1 MFGTTLALLGAL
13 LASATALAQPP
24 ERFDIAITVDDLP
37 AHGPLPSGMTRADI
51 AASHVALFKARGVPE
66 AFGFVNANRLE
77 QEPDSAAA
85 LATWRSAGHPL
96 GNHAYSHLSLD
107 AAPTLAAWQADV
119 AAGEA
124 AVAAR
129 MTGQDWRWFRY
140 PYLSTGT
147 DPVRRG
153 AALAWLTAQG
163 YRLAGVSVSFDD
175 WAYTDAYTHCLARND
190 SAAIGAMKKQYLDEV
205 DDGIARM
212 KAASRQLFGRVIPQ
226 VLLTHV
232 GAWSAATLPDVLER
246 LEAAGARYVTLA
258 SAQADAAYAQAAG
271 GDVVENEARRR
282 GIALPR
288 PPARRLDP
296 ATVCRQGSAD

>member
-1 MFGTTLALLGAL
+1 MFRTIPAL
-13 LASATALAQPP
+13 LAALLAAQLAPAAAVAQPP

-37 AHGPLPSGMTRADI
+37 AHGPLPAGATRADI
-51 AASHVALFKARGVPE
+51 AAAHVALFRAHGVPE

-85 LATWRSAGHPL
+85 LAIWRAAGHPL

-107 AAPTLAAWQADV
+107 GAPALAAWQADV
-119 AAGEA
+119 AAGES

-147 DPVRRG
+147 DPARRE
-153 AALAWLTAQG
+153 AALAWLTARG
-163 YRLAGVSVSFDD
+163 YRLAAVSVSFDD
-175 WAYTDAYTHCLARND
+175 WAYTDAYVRCLARND
-190 SAAIGAMKKQYLDEV
+190 SAAIAAMKTQYLEEV

-212 KAASRQLFGRVIPQ
+212 KAAARQLFGRVIPQ

-232 GAWSAATLPDVLER
+232 GAWSAATLPDVLDR

-258 SAQADAAYAQAAG
+258 AAQADVAYVQAG
-271 GDVVENEARRR
+271 GGNVIENEARRR
-282 GIALPR
+282 AIALPPR
-288 PPARRLDP
+288 PVRRVDP
-296 ATVCRQGSAD
+296 DKACR